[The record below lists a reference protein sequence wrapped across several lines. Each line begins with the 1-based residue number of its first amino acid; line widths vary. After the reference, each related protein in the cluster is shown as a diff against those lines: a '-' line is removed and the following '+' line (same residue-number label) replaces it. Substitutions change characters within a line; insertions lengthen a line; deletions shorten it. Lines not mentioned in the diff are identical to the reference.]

1 MIYSQFLENAT
12 DADSG
17 ISVEPCVMTAT
28 VTLDTGKKLTAVFQ
42 SLYRVILI
50 NLGSLFPN
58 PEHGLRKTR
67 TD

>member
-28 VTLDTGKKLTAVFQ
+28 VTLDTRKKIDSCLPIPIP
-42 SLYRVILI
+42 SDI
-50 NLGSLFPN
+50 N
-58 PEHGLRKTR
+58 
-67 TD
+67 